1 VAGRSSKPD
10 GDDDDGFPA
19 KEFPTAITVRSL
31 LAVQPLPSL
40 EEGEPQEI
48 GAETALNPV
57 PSSTWRVAGA
67 ALPDFMHVY
76 LEVVGGTEP
85 KRFDV
90 TMTRTVLG
98 RAEFAD
104 VRIDDAKVSR
114 THACILFV
122 NNEFRIRDEGSGNGT
137 LLNGSKVVEY
147 ALRDGDKLL
156 MGETLLK
163 FCVETKRAR

>member
-1 VAGRSSKPD
+1 MTGRSSKPD
-10 GDDDDGFPA
+10 GDDDEGFPA
-19 KEFPTAITVRSL
+19 EEFPTAITVRSI
-31 LAVQPLPSL
+31 LAAPAVLPSL
-40 EEGEPQEI
+40 AEEEPVEI

-57 PSSTWRVAGA
+57 PSSTWRLAGA
-67 ALPDFMHVY
+67 ALPDFLTAH

-85 KRFDV
+85 RRYEL

-98 RAEFAD
+98 RADHAD

-114 THACILFV
+114 SHACILYV
-122 NNEFRIRDEGSGNGT
+122 GNEFRVRDEGSGNGT

-156 MGETLLK
+156 LGDTLLK
-163 FCVETKRAR
+163 FCVEMRVR